1 MRFAK
6 LNILVLILC
15 LMLPSLPVRAGT
27 TLDNLR
33 QNKVLR
39 VGIREDAVPFGYRS
53 NQGHLSGLC
62 IDFIALLKQKILTD
76 FDQDILSIRLVESN
90 LVNRFRLVEDNVVD
104 IECGP
109 NTITKNP
116 RYKISFSQPFF
127 VTGTQFLIKKDQ
139 KDKINLSSDLANISL
154 GVLQNTGNEVYL
166 KKTYPEANIVLFQG
180 VMGRTRGV
188 QAVSRGNIDAMVSDG
203 ILLLGE
209 AIVLGLAIDKDYTL
223 LPDKPIT
230 CDYYGMILPRDDP
243 EWRALVN
250 TVIEEFSATEENWLK
265 EIRVYLNQARN
276 NCQNQ

>member
-15 LMLPSLPVRAGT
+15 LMLPSLPARAGT

-33 QNKVLR
+33 ESKVLR

-104 IECGP
+104 LECGP
-109 NTITKNP
+109 NTITKNT

-139 KDKINLSSDLANISL
+139 KDKIDLTSNLADVSL
-154 GVLQNTGNEVYL
+154 GVLRNTSNEVYL
-166 KKTYPEANIVLFQG
+166 KKTYPEANIVLFQEG
-180 VMGRTRGV
+180 MGRTRGV
-188 QAVSRGNIDAMVSDG
+188 QALSRGNIDAMVSDG

-250 TVIEEFSATEENWLK
+250 TVIEEFSATEKNWLK

>member
-15 LMLPSLPVRAGT
+15 LILPILPARAGT

-90 LVNRFRLVEDNVVD
+90 LVNRFRLVEDNTVD
-104 IECGP
+104 LECGP

-116 RYKISFSQPFF
+116 RSNISFSQPFF

-139 KDKINLSSDLANISL
+139 KDKIDLTSDLADVSL
-154 GVLQNTGNEVYL
+154 GVLRGTSNEVYL

-180 VMGRTRGV
+180 VTGRTRGV
-188 QAVSRGNIDAMVSDG
+188 QALSRGNIDGMVSDG

-209 AIVLGLAIDKDYTL
+209 AIISGLAIDQDYVL
-223 LPDKPIT
+223 FPDKPIT

-243 EWRALVN
+243 EWTALVN
-250 TVIEEFSATEENWLK
+250 TVIEQFSATEDNWLK
-265 EIRVYLNQARN
+265 EIRVYLNQVRN
-276 NCQNQ
+276 DCQNQ